1 MSEKLGK
8 IITISTKSSSCKI
21 SSFGAHVLSW
31 KCKGEE
37 RLFLSKKA
45 VMDGSKAIR
54 GGVCIFQIFHLSTHT
69 YTPTPTQIPLVFPQ
83 FGQPSKS
90 LPSHG
95 FARISM
101 WDVLEKKESDSKSTV
116 VFVLTPRSIAAE
128 FRDNFDYDYE
138 LKLSLTLSET
148 NLSISLEVKN
158 CGSKKFSCQMLLH
171 TYLKVDAI
179 EKTKICGFAAGKYSD
194 KLKAGKTFTQSD
206 SKSQVISEETDR
218 IYKGPYNRKRIEIE
232 DVISIENDSDK
243 PCDVVLWNPWIAK
256 SKRMSDLDDNEYHN
270 FLCVEPGIV
279 DQPTVIVPGGC
290 VRLSQTLTP
299 HSKL

>member
-8 IITISTKSSSCKI
+8 IITISTKSSSCKTGVR
-21 SSFGAHVLSW
+21 FGAHVLSW
-31 KCKGEE
+31 KVKVRNDWVSLE
-37 RLFLSKKA
+37 KA

-54 GGVCIFQIFHLSTHT
+54 GGGVVLSNLPSLNTHIHT
-69 YTPTPTQIPLVFPQ
+69 NTNTDSAVFPQ

-128 FRDNFDYDYE
+128 FRDNFDYDFE

-179 EKTKICGFAAGKYSD
+179 EKTKICGRRQASTGQIKGRKNIYSIR
-194 KLKAGKTFTQSD
+194 F
-206 SKSQVISEETDR
+206 EESSHIR
-218 IYKGPYNRKRIEIE
+218 GNGSY
-232 DVISIENDSDK
+232 
-243 PCDVVLWNPWIAK
+243 L
-256 SKRMSDLDDNEYHN
+256 
-270 FLCVEPGIV
+270 
-279 DQPTVIVPGGC
+279 
-290 VRLSQTLTP
+290 
-299 HSKL
+299 